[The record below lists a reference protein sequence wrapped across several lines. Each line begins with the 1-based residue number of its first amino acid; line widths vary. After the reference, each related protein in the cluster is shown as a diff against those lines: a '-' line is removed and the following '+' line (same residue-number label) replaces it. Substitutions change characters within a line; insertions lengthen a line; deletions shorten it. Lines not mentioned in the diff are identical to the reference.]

1 MINIFEVFVD
11 VFTFGIYSGYKN
23 QCILEKQYKE
33 REKMREKMR
42 EKVMSEKMAK
52 TI

>member
-33 REKMREKMR
+33 REKMREKA
-42 EKVMSEKMAK
+42 MSEKMAK